1 MFGAR
6 SRQSLISEDDF
17 LVHIVRICIT
27 NDTSQERSVRVQGL
41 ASLQLTTYL
50 KYPDLLAVALFDP
63 GRRLKP
69 PEGYLRSGITAHI
82 LEGRSPL
89 RWHTFL
95 PFYTLF

>member
-1 MFGAR
+1 MHNER
-6 SRQSLISEDDF
+6 YEPRKVRQSSGTREF
-17 LVHIVRICIT
+17 
-27 NDTSQERSVRVQGL
+27 
-41 ASLQLTTYL
+41 ATYL

-95 PFYTLF
+95 RVLHTF